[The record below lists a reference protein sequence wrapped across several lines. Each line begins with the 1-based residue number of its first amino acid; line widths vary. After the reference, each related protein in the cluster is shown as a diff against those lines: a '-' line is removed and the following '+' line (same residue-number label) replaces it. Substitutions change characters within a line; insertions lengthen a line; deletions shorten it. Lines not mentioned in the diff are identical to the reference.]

1 MNKPRGPIAVLL
13 VATTLG
19 VSGCALEI
27 WEGSVF
33 TASGDTLFRDTFFTE
48 KACLAET
55 AEHFNALSIDGRKK
69 MSYSGGDWVEQ
80 DPDGYRCRLKHRFGL

>member
-1 MNKPRGPIAVLL
+1 MNKPRGPIAVLI

-33 TASGDTLFRDTFFTE
+33 TASGDTLFRDTF
-48 KACLAET
+48 CRVVRV
-55 AEHFNALSIDGRKK
+55 LSVD
-69 MSYSGGDWVEQ
+69 VVPE
-80 DPDGYRCRLKHRFGL
+80 CRVLDFVRISEVLHEEA